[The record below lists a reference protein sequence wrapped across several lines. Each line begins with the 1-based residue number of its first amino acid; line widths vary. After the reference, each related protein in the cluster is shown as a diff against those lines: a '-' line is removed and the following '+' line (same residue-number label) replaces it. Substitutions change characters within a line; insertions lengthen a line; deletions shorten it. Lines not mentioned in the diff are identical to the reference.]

1 MSGNRISQGD
11 LLFLTLILSVAGIV
25 ISGYLTWQWFEAASA
40 SWCDVSTYFSCSRVR
55 DSPYSAVGGVPT
67 AVVGVAG
74 FAVLLALAV
83 LLLRGR
89 TSLGPLPVLPALLV
103 FAVIGASVG
112 LGLTVVEVFIIGAV
126 CILCAAGFA
135 IDLAIFA
142 LAFTL
147 WRGSSRFDG
156 LHGDEEVLRP

>member
-1 MSGNRISQGD
+1 MSSDRISQGD
-11 LLFLTLILSVAGIV
+11 LLVLTLILSVAGV
-25 ISGYLTWQWFEAASA
+25 AVSGYLTWQWYQAASA
-40 SWCDVSTYFSCSRVR
+40 SWCDVGTYFSCSAVR
-55 DSPYSAVGGVPT
+55 ESPYSAIGGVPT
-67 AVVGVAG
+67 AIVGFAG
-74 FAVLLALAV
+74 FLVLMGLGV

-89 TSLGPLPVLPALLV
+89 ATLGPVRLLPALLV
-103 FAVIGASVG
+103 FASIGAAIG
-112 LGLTVVEVFIIGAV
+112 AGLTVIEVFIIGAV

-135 IDLAIFA
+135 IDLAVFA